1 MPLDDVYRT
10 EDGGNTRRRE
20 RGKWRSFLTWSLVLV
35 LGALGTCLFHI
46 ALFPSGFDYFPGDR
60 GDARAFVYI
69 AEHWY
74 QALQGHADL
83 LSPGMF
89 YPVKGT
95 LGYTDTFLTQAL
107 PYSLL
112 RAAGLDMF
120 SALTVPVVLLNF
132 LTYITCFILLYRVLR
147 FNVIASC
154 VGAFFFAFNS
164 PKLNHPGHFNLQP
177 ALFLPLVV
185 IFIVQF
191 GRDTANLTQKKAFWL
206 LSLAVLSLDLELLTS
221 LYQGWFFIF
230 WSFLFLVLA
239 LCVPAARTFILG
251 IIRRFWPALAGSAI
265 VFLLGIIP
273 LLLVYLPV
281 REAVG
286 SRPYGLVSPLIPE
299 FWSLLLMGSGNYVWG
314 NVSAAI
320 WRMHPLLS
328 TEHYVGIGLVPTV
341 AWLAILAWSVWIVK
355 KYANEHITLNMNRL
369 EGTNPGT
376 NYLFLS
382 LVVLATS
389 LLYLIGM
396 KYWNDGS
403 PWRFI
408 YLYFPGAK
416 GFRTVT
422 RYVMVLSLPMAIAFA
437 FMVQNG
443 MQKISAQK
451 KAPVRVF
458 LTAAMIAVVSFGL
471 FEQFGHNAAFSKSA
485 EIAWL
490 SKLAARLPENCS
502 SFYVAAGPVRRQVK
516 YEYQIDAM
524 LVSVMR
530 RVPTLNGYSGHVP
543 PGWALREVEAPGY
556 EENVREW
563 INRNNI
569 KGRICR
575 LEVGE

>member
-1 MPLDDVYRT
+1 MI
-10 EDGGNTRRRE
+10 
-20 RGKWRSFLTWSLVLV
+20 
-35 LGALGTCLFHI
+35 LGTLGTCLFHI
-46 ALFPSGFDYFPGDR
+46 PVFSSGFDYFPGDR

-89 YPVKGT
+89 HPVKGT
-95 LGYTDTFLTQAL
+95 LGYTDAFAAHAL

-120 SALTVPVVLLNF
+120 SALAVPVVLLNF
-132 LTYITCFILLYRVLR
+132 FTYIACFILLNKTLR

-177 ALFLPLVV
+177 ALFLPLVL

-191 GRDTANLTQKKAFWL
+191 GRNAADLTQKKALWL
-206 LSLAVLSLDLELLTS
+206 LSLAALFLDLELLTS

-239 LCVPAARTFILG
+239 LCVPATRTFLLG
-251 IIRRFWPALAGSAI
+251 IIRRFWPALAGGAL
-265 VFLLGIIP
+265 VFLLGLIP

-299 FWSLLLMGSGNYVWG
+299 FWSLFLMGHGNYVWG
-314 NVSAAI
+314 KVSDAI
-320 WRMHPLLS
+320 WRIHPLSS
-328 TEHYVGIGLVPTV
+328 TEHYLGIGLVPTA

-355 KYANEHITLNMNRL
+355 RYANERIAFNRNR
-369 EGTNPGT
+369 EGIEPWTS
-376 NYLFLS
+376 YLFLS
-382 LVVLATS
+382 LAVLATT
-389 LLYLIGM
+389 LVYIIGM
-396 KYWNDGS
+396 KYWNGGS
-403 PWRFI
+403 PWRFV
-408 YLYFPGAK
+408 YLYFPGAD

-422 RYVMVLSLPMAIAFA
+422 RYVTVLSLPMAIAFA
-437 FMVQNG
+437 FMVQHG

-451 KAPVRVF
+451 KVPVRAF
-458 LTAAMIAVVSFGL
+458 LTAGMIAAVSFGL
-471 FEQFGHNAAFSKSA
+471 FEQFGHSAAFSKSA
-485 EIAWL
+485 ETAWL
-490 SKLAARLPENCS
+490 NNLASRLPENCS
-502 SFYVAAGPVRRQVK
+502 SFYVTAGRIRKDVK

-530 RVPTLNGYSGHVP
+530 QVPTLNGYSGHVP
-543 PGWALREVEAPGY
+543 PGWALREVEALGY
-556 EENVREW
+556 EESVREW
-563 INRNNI
+563 IDRHNI

-575 LEVGE
+575 LEIGE